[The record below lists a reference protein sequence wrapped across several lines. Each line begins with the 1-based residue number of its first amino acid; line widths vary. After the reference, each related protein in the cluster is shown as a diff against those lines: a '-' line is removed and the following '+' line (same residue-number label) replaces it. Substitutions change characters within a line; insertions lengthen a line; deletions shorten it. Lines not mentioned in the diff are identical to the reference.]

1 LKVVQIGT
9 GGWGKN
15 HTRILSQL
23 GVLSAV
29 CDVDEERGKEYGEKY
44 SVNHYNS
51 VDSLLDSEDFDAA
64 FVCTPTSTHSKIA
77 SQLIQA
83 KKNVF
88 VEKPMTYLSE
98 EGEDLLELAKR
109 NHVLLTCGYIE
120 RFNPA
125 VGTVKELVES
135 KKYVFVEKPMTYDSS
150 EGEKL
155 KQLAQKNKVILTCG
169 YIERFNPA
177 VDVVKNFIKEKKY
190 GDLVMLEFH
199 RENRMPLH
207 IKDVGII
214 YDTSVHDIDTA
225 MWLFDDT
232 PEVVF
237 ARAGQIKHEHEDF
250 ASIMLGF
257 KDNKVAIIS
266 SNWITPTRV
275 RNFNAVCTEAIISS
289 DFISQEVKIEKSDDT
304 EIPRHE
310 KQEPLLRE
318 IESFLGAIDGK
329 NELIV
334 KPEHAVNVTKIAEAA
349 LLSSQKG
356 TPIYLELK

>member
-1 LKVVQIGT
+1 MKIVQIGT

-23 GVLSAV
+23 GVLAAV
-29 CDVDEERGKEYGEKY
+29 CDANAERSKEYGEKY
-44 SVNHYNS
+44 SVNHY
-51 VDSLLDSEDFDAA
+51 DSIDSMLETEEFDAA

-77 SQLIQA
+77 TQLLEA
-83 KKNVF
+83 KKHVF

-98 EGEDLLELAKR
+98 DGEDLLQIANK
-109 NHVLLTCGYIE
+109 NKVLLTCGYIE

-125 VGTVKELVES
+125 VDTVK
-135 KKYVFVEKPMTYDSS
+135 
-150 EGEKL
+150 
-155 KQLAQKNKVILTCG
+155 QI
-169 YIERFNPA
+169 
-177 VDVVKNFIKEKKY
+177 VKSKKY

-199 RENRMPLH
+199 RESRMPLH

-275 RNFNAVCTEAIISS
+275 RTFNAVCTEAIISS
-289 DFISQEVKIEKSDDT
+289 DFISQEVKIEKDDDT
-304 EIPRHE
+304 EIPRKE

-318 IESFLGAIDGK
+318 IQSFIGAVEGK
-329 NELIV
+329 NELVV

-356 TPIYLELK
+356 TPIYLDLK

>member
-1 LKVVQIGT
+1 LKVAQIGT

-23 GVLSAV
+23 GVLTAV
-29 CDVDEERGKEYGEKY
+29 CDADKQRSKEYSEKY
-44 SVNHYNS
+44 SVNSY
-51 VDSLLDSEDFDAA
+51 DSIDALLDSENFDAA
-64 FVCTPTSTHSKIA
+64 FICTPTSTHSQIA
-77 SQLIQA
+77 NQLIQK

-88 VEKPMTYLSE
+88 IEKPLTYLSE
-98 EGEDLLELAKR
+98 EGEDLLELAK
-109 NHVLLTCGYIE
+109 
-120 RFNPA
+120 
-125 VGTVKELVES
+125 
-135 KKYVFVEKPMTYDSS
+135 
-150 EGEKL
+150 
-155 KQLAQKNKVILTCG
+155 KNNVIMTCG

-177 VDVVKNFIKEKKY
+177 VDLVKNYVKSKKY
-190 GDLVMLEFH
+190 GELVMLEFH

-232 PEVVF
+232 PQVVF
-237 ARAGQIKHEHEDF
+237 ARAGSINHEHEDF
-250 ASIMLGF
+250 ATIMLGF

-275 RNFNAVCTEAIISS
+275 RNFNAVCTEGIISS
-289 DFISQEVKIEKSDDT
+289 DFITQEVRIETKNDS
-304 EIPRHE
+304 EIPRKE
-310 KQEPLLRE
+310 KQEPLQLE
-318 IESFLGAIDGK
+318 IQNFLGAIEGK
-329 NELIV
+329 NELRV
-334 KPEHAVNVTKIAEAA
+334 KPEQAINVTKIAEAS

>member
-1 LKVVQIGT
+1 MKVVQIGT

-15 HTRILSQL
+15 HTRILAQL
-23 GVLSAV
+23 GVLTAV
-29 CDVDEERGKEYGEKY
+29 CDTDEKRAKEYGEKY
-44 SVNHYNS
+44 SINHYNS
-51 VDSLLDSEDFDAA
+51 VDSLLDSEEFDAA

-109 NHVLLTCGYIE
+109 NKVLLTCGYIE

-125 VGTVKELVES
+125 VATVKELVQS
-135 KKYVFVEKPMTYDSS
+135 KKF
-150 EGEKL
+150 
-155 KQLAQKNKVILTCG
+155 
-169 YIERFNPA
+169 
-177 VDVVKNFIKEKKY
+177 

-199 RENRMPLH
+199 RESRMPLH

-318 IESFLGAIDGK
+318 IESFLGAIEGK

-334 KPEHAVNVTKIAEAA
+334 KPQQAVNVTKIAEAA

>member
-1 LKVVQIGT
+1 MKVAQIGI

-23 GVLSAV
+23 GVLTAV
-29 CDVDEERGKEYGEKY
+29 CDADKERSKEYSEKY
-44 SVNHYNS
+44 SVNSYDS
-51 VDSLLDSEDFDAA
+51 VDALLDSENFDAA
-64 FVCTPTSTHSKIA
+64 FICTPTSTHSQIA
-77 SQLIQA
+77 NQLIQK

-88 VEKPMTYLSE
+88 IEKPLTYLSE
-98 EGEDLLELAKR
+98 DGEDLLEQAK
-109 NHVLLTCGYIE
+109 
-120 RFNPA
+120 
-125 VGTVKELVES
+125 
-135 KKYVFVEKPMTYDSS
+135 
-150 EGEKL
+150 
-155 KQLAQKNKVILTCG
+155 KNNVIMTCG

-177 VDVVKNFIKEKKY
+177 VDLVKNYVKSKKY
-190 GDLVMLEFH
+190 GELVMLEFH

-232 PEVVF
+232 PQVVF
-237 ARAGQIKHEHEDF
+237 ARAGSINHEHEDF
-250 ASIMLGF
+250 ATIMLGF

-275 RNFNAVCTEAIISS
+275 RNFNAVCTEGIISS
-289 DFISQEVKIEKSDDT
+289 DFISQEVRIETKNDS
-304 EIPRHE
+304 EIPRKE
-310 KQEPLLRE
+310 KQEPLQLE
-318 IESFLGAIDGK
+318 IQNFLGAIEGK
-329 NELIV
+329 NELRV
-334 KPEHAVNVTKIAEAA
+334 KPEQAVNVTKIAEAS